1 MRLRVAPCFD
11 RFSELLLAK
20 LELDRRDLPT
30 KQLVAQPYPVGV
42 DDISFA
48 IVRDLLYPAFETIS
62 CDLATMN
69 ALGFPR
75 QPHNFTKFV
84 QRAFRLRRKRRK
96 NVAQVAR
103 KIEWYD
109 AMHWVY
115 NLINPFT
122 GKLWPDL

>member
-1 MRLRVAPCFD
+1 
-11 RFSELLLAK
+11 
-20 LELDRRDLPT
+20 
-30 KQLVAQPYPVGV
+30 
-42 DDISFA
+42 
-48 IVRDLLYPAFETIS
+48 
-62 CDLATMN
+62 
-69 ALGFPR
+69 
-75 QPHNFTKFV
+75 V